1 MKTIVIT
8 GPSGSGKSFLSN
20 KLSKIF
26 ENSILIK
33 TDSYYRDNILI
44 RFLSKFL
51 FDIYDRPFSIK
62 KNELK
67 KTIEDISMS
76 SSEIKCF
83 QYDFIK
89 KKSSYSIKKINNK
102 GKNQILIL
110 EGIFAHRLD
119 LNYSNTINILCKEE
133 KSICLKRRLI
143 RDKSNRGRSKDE
155 IIKRFCCA
163 WNLFY
168 INLKSYINYNQVI
181 KINTSDKI
189 NYENLINKINNQFT
203 NN

>member
-20 KLSKIF
+20 KLSKLF
-26 ENSILIK
+26 DNSILLK

-44 RFLSKFL
+44 RFLSTFI
-51 FDIYDRPFSIK
+51 FDIYDRPLSIK

-67 KTIEDISMS
+67 KTIEAIYMRRNQ
-76 SSEIKCF
+76 IKCF

-89 KKSSYSIKKINNK
+89 KQSSHSIKNISNK

-110 EGIFAHRLD
+110 EGIFSHRLD
-119 LNYSNTINILCKEE
+119 LNYSNTVNILCNEDKGL
-133 KSICLKRRLI
+133 CLKRRLR
-143 RDKSNRGRSKDE
+143 RDKSNRGRSQGE
-155 IIKRFCCA
+155 IIKRFNRA
-163 WNLFY
+163 WNLYY
-168 INLKSYINYNQVI
+168 INLKPYVNHNEVINL
-181 KINTSDKI
+181 NTSNKI
-189 NYENLINKINNQFT
+189 NYKNLIYKINNQFS

>member
-8 GPSGSGKSFLSN
+8 GPSGSGKTYLSN
-20 KLSKIF
+20 KLSKLF
-26 ENSILIK
+26 DNSILIK

-51 FDIYDRPFSIK
+51 FDIYDRPFSIR
-62 KNELK
+62 KNELI
-67 KTIEDISMS
+67 KTIEAIYMR

-89 KKSSYSIKKINNK
+89 KQSSHSIKKISNK
-102 GKNQILIL
+102 DKNQILIL

-119 LNYSNTINILCKEE
+119 LNYRSTLNILCEE
-133 KSICLKRRLI
+133 DKLICLKRRLI
-143 RDKSNRGRSKDE
+143 RDKSNRGRSEAE
-155 IIKRFCCA
+155 IKKRFNRA

-168 INLKSYINYNQVI
+168 INFTKYINNNQFI
-181 KINTSDKI
+181 KINTSNKI
-189 NYENLINKINNQFT
+189 NYKNLIYKINHKFF
-203 NN
+203 

>member
-8 GPSGSGKSFLSN
+8 GPSGSGKTYLSN
-20 KLSKIF
+20 KLSKLF
-26 ENSILIK
+26 DNSILIK

-51 FDIYDRPFSIK
+51 FDIYDRPFSIR
-62 KNELK
+62 KNELI
-67 KTIEDISMS
+67 KTIEAIYMR

-89 KKSSYSIKKINNK
+89 KQSSHSIKKISNK
-102 GKNQILIL
+102 DKNQILIL

-119 LNYSNTINILCKEE
+119 LNYRSTLNILCEE
-133 KSICLKRRLI
+133 DKLICLKRRLI
-143 RDKSNRGRSKDE
+143 RDKSNRGRSEAE
-155 IIKRFCCA
+155 IKKRFNRA

-168 INLKSYINYNQVI
+168 INFTKYINNKQFI
-181 KINTSDKI
+181 KINTSNKI
-189 NYENLINKINNQFT
+189 NYKNLIYKINHKFF
-203 NN
+203 